1 MEHRQLHIFGKRG
14 EKCYYSPLL
23 SLQIVAL
30 ISEGLQTHQCS
41 CDQWEMGSCR
51 RSSDVW
57 AAHGTARGHRVLLCR
72 STAYCCAALVL
83 LLSVVNVLCWVSVLH
98 PDFLFYHSLTLWQR
112 ELLKHLFPNYCISEV
127 KVSDGSD
134 NCGERGGGKN
144 ATFFWASE
152 PHVT

>member
-1 MEHRQLHIFGKRG
+1 MLLQPAAIFANSCFDIGGAANPSVQLRSMGDG
-14 EKCYYSPLL
+14 LL
-23 SLQIVAL
+23 QEELRL
-30 ISEGLQTHQCS
+30 
-41 CDQWEMGSCR
+41 
-51 RSSDVW
+51 W
-57 AAHGTARGHRVLLCR
+57 AVHGTARGHRVLLCR

-98 PDFLFYHSLTLWQR
+98 PDFLFHHSLTLWQR

-134 NCGERGGGKN
+134 NCGERGEGKN